1 MRRTVLCILLLAGA
15 AGCATQRKVENIR
28 KEGTG
33 NLISLPAKSQIPD
46 IEVNIDSED
55 RDTLTVTGMNGETLL
70 IMKAVKDED
79 GEMVAHDVIDAAVVS
94 ARFRNVAERHG
105 KVFLEFLV
113 TVPESMQ
120 DGKWQLR
127 FNPDMFIL
135 EDSIRLEPVIIT
147 GSEYRKAQLRG
158 YQQYQRFVDSIVSD
172 STKFINFRLLEI
184 FIERNIPQIY
194 QFRHDT
200 TFVSDEAFASA
211 YGVTEREA
219 IDHYTNKF
227 AKELNKR
234 KEERREKVFARLV
247 KVPIVSEGLRLD
259 TVVRGDNGDFVYNYI
274 QQINTRPRLRKAEIV
289 LSGEIYEQD
298 RKVYSVPRS
307 EPLTFYISSLSS
319 FVDGRE
325 KYKTKVIHRK
335 VEENTACYIDFE
347 SGSST
352 VIEDMGKNREEIGR
366 IKDNLASLLENKEF
380 DLDSIVI
387 SANASPEGGIT
398 YNERLT
404 GHRAESISDYFN
416 VWMKTYLDSL
426 DSEQGYFIDE
436 DGRVSKGTERSPI
449 RFASRSCGENWK
461 MLDKLVQEDTVLNKG
476 QKEEYFSLA
485 GMEDADTREK
495 LMQVMNGYRY
505 MRESLYPKLR
515 TVKFDFHLHRK
526 GMVRDTVH
534 TTELDTT
541 YMNGVQA
548 IRDRDYEK
556 AVTILRPYKDYNTA
570 IAYLSLDYNAS
581 AMEILRTLERTAQV
595 NYMLAVLFSRKG
607 DDANAVQHYLHSCEQ
622 DPSFV
627 HRGNLDPEISDLIKK
642 YNLNTNL

>member
-1 MRRTVLCILLLAGA
+1 MKKAVICILMLVGAG
-15 AGCATQRKVENIR
+15 GCATQRKVETIR

-33 NLISLPAKSQIPD
+33 SLISLPEKSQIPD
-46 IEVNIDSED
+46 IEVNVDSDD
-55 RDTLTVTGMNGETLL
+55 RDTLTVTGMDGETLL

-135 EDSIRLEPVIIT
+135 EDSIRLEPVVIT

-158 YQQYQRFVDSIVSD
+158 YQQYQRFVDSIISD

-194 QFRHDT
+194 QFRKDS

-227 AKELNKR
+227 AKELNRR
-234 KEERREKVFARLV
+234 KEERREKVFERLV

-298 RKVYSVPRS
+298 KKVYSVPRS

-347 SGSST
+347 AGSST
-352 VIEDMGKNREEIGR
+352 VIEQMGKNGEEIGR

-387 SANASPEGGIT
+387 SANASPEGGT
-398 YNERLT
+398 DYNDRLT
-404 GHRAESISDYFN
+404 GRRSESISYYFN
-416 VWMKTYLDSL
+416 EWMNGYIDSL
-426 DSEQGYFIDE
+426 DSETGYFIDE
-436 DGRVSKGTERSPI
+436 EGRVSKGSERSPI
-449 RFASRSCGENWK
+449 RFVSRSCGENWK
-461 MLDKLVQEDTVLNKG
+461 MLDRLVQEDTVLNKA

-485 GMEDADTREK
+485 GMENADAREK
-495 LMQVMNGYRY
+495 LMQVMSGYRY
-505 MRESLYPKLR
+505 MREALYPRLR

-534 TTELDTT
+534 TTELDTV

-548 IRDRDYEK
+548 IRDRDYER
-556 AVTILRPYKDYNTA
+556 AITILRPYEDYNTA

-595 NYMLAVLFSRKG
+595 NYMLAVLFGRKG

-622 DPSFV
+622 DPSYI